1 MLGSGT
7 LFMFKNFHLSYII
20 GLFLAFGFSFAQDP
34 VSINDKAANG
44 RESARITLIVA
55 RPSTSSKSDLQDLSW
70 VPAFAHE
77 FLLFRLGV
85 INQIRIVDP
94 DTLAVQMRGYA
105 SYKETP
111 PSKQAYLSFA
121 KKINATHVLFTE
133 FQSDRSSKSLKFSLT
148 ALPAA
153 DESNSSLRGE
163 SSAGIDKADA
173 GLDSCVSQ
181 LLKAWEIQPEDYA
194 ARFYRLSI
202 TGSGKCDK
210 AAGNELVAA
219 SSSKEPNHKKLAE
232 DLKKCSSQDPQAFLM
247 YYLAALEYAKA
258 HDYED
263 AGLALKDL
271 IYKLGPVYPSL
282 YPRAAHYFRLCEK
295 FEDGLQMVKLCEG
308 LNLQSGNLAE
318 EKAML
323 LEGLEDWD
331 KAQQAYQ
338 ELLSS
343 DPGNYHALLF
353 LMKKSNR
360 DKEYD
365 KAVKY
370 ADAFLQNYPNDGP
383 AFLEKSKAL
392 VAQNRLDEAQ
402 MPLTRAAILLP
413 GNPEPQ
419 VLLGDLYAKKND
431 NSMAAQCYS
440 KALALAPENV
450 DIHIKIAR
458 TYMLLNN
465 PREALAGLKK
475 IEKKFYDNPE
485 VQKGIGMA
493 EYQLGDTAAAKRDLN
508 RYVQSGKPDVSVC
521 LTLGTLCYKS
531 AEYNKSLEMFEQ
543 ALKLEPGN
551 STAERSIQTV
561 KAKIQGTGGEKDLT
575 MSGQSQG
582 ETSGGI
588 RAVTVLR
595 IIAGALTIGA
605 VAGGYF
611 FNSKISGLQTDYSK
625 SRSTSEVQSLHDN
638 MEKHQLFRNVLYG
651 VGGLSGIGFG
661 VTFAI
666 PSK

>member
-1 MLGSGT
+1 
-7 LFMFKNFHLSYII
+7 MFKNYRFPYSI
-20 GLFLAFGFSFAQDP
+20 GLFLALSGFSFAQDP
-34 VSINDKAANG
+34 VSINDKGAVG
-44 RESARITLIVA
+44 RESAKITLVIA
-55 RPSTSSKSDLQDLSW
+55 RPSTSSKSDLQELSW

-94 DTLAVQMRGYA
+94 DTVAEQLRGFA

-111 PSKQAYLSFA
+111 PPKQAYLSFA
-121 KKINATHVLFTE
+121 KKMNATHVLFPE
-133 FQSDRSSKSLKFSLT
+133 FQSDKSNKTLRFSLT
-148 ALPAA
+148 AISVS
-153 DESNSSLRGE
+153 DETNSLRGE
-163 SSAGIDKADA
+163 SVAGIDKADA
-173 GLDSCVSQ
+173 CLDSSISQ

-194 ARFYRLSI
+194 ARFFRQPI

-210 AAGNELVAA
+210 AAGNALMAA
-219 SSSKEPNHKKLAE
+219 SSSKEPNHKKIAD
-232 DLKKCSSQDPQAFLM
+232 DLKKCSGQDPQAFLM
-247 YYLAALEYAKA
+247 YYVAALEFAKA
-258 HDYED
+258 NDYED
-263 AGLALKDL
+263 AGLILKDL

-282 YPRAAHYFRLCEK
+282 YPRAARYFRLCEK

-338 ELLSS
+338 DVLSS
-343 DPGNYHALLF
+343 DPGNYRALLF
-353 LMKKSNR
+353 LMKKSNK
-360 DKEYD
+360 DKEFD
-365 KAVKY
+365 KALKY
-370 ADAFLQNYPNDGP
+370 ADAFLQNYPSDGP

-392 VAQNRLDEAQ
+392 VALNRFEEAQ
-402 MPLTRAAILLP
+402 MPLTRAVVLLS
-413 GNPEPQ
+413 GNPEPD

-431 NSMAAQCYS
+431 NAMAVQCYT
-440 KALALAPENV
+440 KALAVSPENV

-458 TYMLLNN
+458 AYMLLNN

-508 RYVQSGKPDVSVC
+508 RCVQSGQPDISVC
-521 LTLGTLCYKS
+521 LTLGTLYYKS
-531 AEYNKSLEMFEQ
+531 AEYNKSLEMYQQ
-543 ALKLEPGN
+543 ALKLDPGN
-551 STAERSIQTV
+551 AIAERSIQTV
-561 KAKIQGTGGEKDLT
+561 KGKMQGTGGEKN
-575 MSGQSQG
+575 MVAGQSQG

-588 RAVTVLR
+588 SAVTVIR
-595 IIAGALTIGA
+595 IIAGAMCVGA

-611 FNSKISGLQTDYSK
+611 FNSKISGLQTDYSN
-625 SRSTSEVQSLHDN
+625 SHSTSTVNSLHTDLAN
-638 MEKHQLFRNVLYG
+638 HQLYRNILYG

-666 PSK
+666 PSR